1 MFFDMILFE
10 NPQKLSID
18 EKLMEDV
25 IDFKS
30 CAWDKRLVV
39 HIRKFWKVFK
49 GTWIALQN
57 QR

>member
-1 MFFDMILFE
+1 MILFE